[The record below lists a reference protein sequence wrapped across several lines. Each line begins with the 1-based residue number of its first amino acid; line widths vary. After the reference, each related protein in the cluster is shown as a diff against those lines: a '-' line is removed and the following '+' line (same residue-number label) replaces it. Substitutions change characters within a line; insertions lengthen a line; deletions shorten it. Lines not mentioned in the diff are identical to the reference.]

1 LKPNKGPISRS
12 SPNLS
17 LSPRRNR
24 LDSSVTTVSHRLL
37 GRAMFSLNLS
47 HPQSLKPQHL
57 KLLSCYTDLSAPSIA
72 RKLIKESKLSVVFS
86 RKIQIVDYAPLV
98 QTLSQ
103 RRLPDVAHEIFIL
116 TKSVNLLPNYRTLC
130 ALMLCFAENGFVLRA
145 RMIWDEILNSS
156 FVPDVFVVSKLISAY
171 EQVGCFDEVAKIT
184 KDVAARHS
192 KLLPVVY
199 SVAIS
204 CFGKNGQLE
213 LMEGVIEEMDLKGIS
228 LDSATA
234 NAIVRYFSFFGT
246 LDKLEQAYGRLKK
259 FGIVIEEEEI
269 RAVLL
274 AYLKQRKF
282 YRLREF
288 LSDVGLGRRNLGN
301 MLWNS
306 VLLSYAADFKM
317 KSLQREFIEML
328 DAGFSPDLTTFNIRA
343 LAFSRMAL
351 FWDLHLTL
359 EHMRRLNIV
368 PDLVTFGCVVDAYM
382 DKRLARNLEFV
393 YNQMNLDDFPVV
405 LTDPLAFEVLGK
417 GDFHLSSEAVL
428 EFSPRKNWT
437 YRKLI
442 GVYLKK
448 KLRRDQIF
456 WNY

>member
-1 LKPNKGPISRS
+1 MTT
-12 SPNLS
+12 S
-17 LSPRRNR
+17 LTQP
-24 LDSSVTTVSHRLL
+24 
-37 GRAMFSLNLS
+37 
-47 HPQSLKPQHL
+47 L
-57 KLLSCYTDLSAPSIA
+57 KLLSCYMENSPPSIA
-72 RKLIKESKLSVVFS
+72 RKLIKESKLSRVFS
-86 RKIQIVDYAPLV
+86 RKIQSVDYAPLV
-98 QTLSQ
+98 QNLSQ
-103 RRLPDVAHEIFIL
+103 RTLPDVAYEIFIQS
-116 TKSVNLLPNYRTLC
+116 KSDNLLPNYRTLC
-130 ALMLCFAENGFVLRA
+130 ALMLCFAENGFVNRA
-145 RMIWDEILNSS
+145 RTIWDEMLNSS
-156 FVPDVFVVSKLISAY
+156 LEPDLIFISKLISAY
-171 EQVGCFDEVAKIT
+171 VKVGSLDEVAKII
-184 KDVAARHS
+184 KDVEARYS
-192 KLLPVVY
+192 KLLPSVY
-199 SVAIS
+199 SLAVS
-204 CFGKNGQLE
+204 CFGENGQFE
-213 LMEGVIEEMDLKGIS
+213 LMDGIIEELDIRGMP

-234 NAIVRYFSFFGT
+234 NAIVRHYSSFGT
-246 LDKLEQAYGRLKK
+246 LDKMEHAYGRLRK
-259 FGIVIEEEEI
+259 FGIVIEDEEI

-274 AYLKQRKF
+274 AYLKLRKF

-288 LSDVGLGRRNLGN
+288 LSDVGLCRRNLGN
-301 MLWNS
+301 LLWNS

-317 KSLQREFIEML
+317 KSLQREFIGML

-382 DKRLARNLEFV
+382 DRRLARNLEFV
-393 YNQMNLDDFPVV
+393 YNRMNLDDSPAV

-428 EFSPRKNWT
+428 EFSPRTKWT

>member
-1 LKPNKGPISRS
+1 MFATGLT
-12 SPNLS
+12 LS
-17 LSPRRNR
+17 YPLSFKTQN
-24 LDSSVTTVSHRLL
+24 
-37 GRAMFSLNLS
+37 
-47 HPQSLKPQHL
+47 L
-57 KLLSCYTDLSAPSIA
+57 KLLSLYTDSSPHSIA
-72 RKLIKESKLSVVFS
+72 RKLIKESKLSRVFS
-86 RKIQIVDYAPLV
+86 RKIQIVDYASLI

-103 RRLPDVAHEIFIL
+103 RRLPEVAHEIFIQ
-116 TKSVNLLPNYRTLC
+116 TKSDNLLPNYRTLC
-130 ALMLCFAENGFVLRA
+130 ALMLCFAENGFVLGA
-145 RMIWDEILNSS
+145 SKIWDEMLNSS
-156 FVPDVFVVSKLISAY
+156 FEPDLFLISKLISAY
-171 EQVGCFDEVAKIT
+171 VKVGCFDEVAKIT
-184 KDVAARHS
+184 KDVDARYS

-199 SVAIS
+199 SLAIS
-204 CFGKNGQLE
+204 CFGENGQFQ
-213 LMEGVIEEMDLKGIS
+213 LMEGVIEELDSKGMP

-234 NAIVRYFSFFGT
+234 SAVVRYYSYLGS
-246 LDKLEQAYGRLKK
+246 LDKMEQAYGRRLRK
-259 FGIVIEEEEI
+259 FGIVMEEEEM

-288 LSDVGLGRRNLGN
+288 LSDVGLCRRDLGN
-301 MLWNS
+301 LLRNS

-317 KSLQREFIEML
+317 KSLQREFIGIL
-328 DAGFSPDLTTFNIRA
+328 DAGFTPDLTTFNIRA

-382 DKRLARNLEFV
+382 DRRLARNLEFV
-393 YNQMNLDDFPVV
+393 YNRMNLDDSPAV
-405 LTDPLAFEVLGK
+405 LTDPLVFQVLGK

-437 YRKLI
+437 YRMLI

>member
-1 LKPNKGPISRS
+1 MASLLTTGLIH
-12 SPNLS
+12 SPHLS
-17 LSPRRNR
+17 LR
-24 LDSSVTTVSHRLL
+24 THR
-37 GRAMFSLNLS
+37 FT
-47 HPQSLKPQHL
+47 
-57 KLLSCYTDLSAPSIA
+57 LLSCSTDSPTPPIG
-72 RKLIKESKLSVVFS
+72 RKLIKHSKLSIDS
-86 RKIQIVDYAPLV
+86 SPKIKVVDYAPLIES
-98 QTLSQ
+98 LNR
-103 RRLPDVAHEIFIL
+103 RRLPDEAHQVFIQM
-116 TKSVNLLPNYRTLC
+116 KSDNLLPNYRTLST
-130 ALMLCFAENGFVLRA
+130 LMLCFAQNGSVPRA
-145 RMIWDEILNSS
+145 RAIWEEILNSS
-156 FVPDVFVVSKLISAY
+156 FVPDLVVISKLISAY
-171 EQVGCFDEVAKIT
+171 EQISCFSEVSKIAR
-184 KDVAARHS
+184 DISARHP
-192 KLLPVVY
+192 KLLPVV
-199 SVAIS
+199 SSLAIC

-213 LMEGVIEEMDLKGIS
+213 LMEDAINELDSKEIS

-234 NAIVRYFSFFGT
+234 NAIIRYYSVFGS
-246 LDKLEQAYGRLKK
+246 LEKMEQAYGRLKK
-259 FGIVIEEEEI
+259 PGIVIEEEEI

-288 LSDVGLGRRNLGN
+288 CSDVGLGRRNLGN

-317 KSLQREFIEML
+317 KSLQREFIGMRG
-328 DAGFSPDLTTFNIRA
+328 AGFSPDLTTFNIRA

-382 DKRLARNLEFV
+382 DRRLARNLEFV
-393 YNQMNLDDFPVV
+393 YNRMNLDDSPVV

-428 EFSPRKNWT
+428 EFGQRRNWT

-448 KLRRDQIF
+448 KLRKDQIF

>member
-1 LKPNKGPISRS
+1 M
-12 SPNLS
+12 LS
-17 LSPRRNR
+17 L
-24 LDSSVTTVSHRLL
+24 VTTGLTL
-37 GRAMFSLNLS
+37 F
-47 HPQSLKPQHL
+47 HPLSLKPQNL
-57 KLLSCYTDLSAPSIA
+57 KLLSCYTDSSTPSIA
-72 RKLIKESKLSVVFS
+72 RKLIKDSKLCRVFS
-86 RKIQIVDYAPLV
+86 RKIQIVDYASLV

-103 RRLPDVAHEIFIL
+103 RRLPEVAYEIFIQ
-116 TKSVNLLPNYRTLC
+116 TKLDNLLPNYRTLC

-145 RMIWDEILNSS
+145 RMIWDEMLNSS
-156 FVPDVFVVSKLISAY
+156 FVPDLLVISKLVFAY
-171 EQVGCFDEVAKIT
+171 EKVGCFDEVVKII
-184 KDVAARHS
+184 KDVDQRYS

-199 SVAIS
+199 SLGIS
-204 CFGKNGQLE
+204 CFGENGQFE
-213 LMEGVIEEMDLKGIS
+213 LMEGIIEELDLRGML
-228 LDSATA
+228 LDSVTA
-234 NAIVRYFSFFGT
+234 NAIVRYYSSSGN
-246 LDKLEQAYGRLKK
+246 LEKMEKAYGRLRK
-259 FGIVIEEEEI
+259 FGVVIEEEEI

-288 LSDVGLGRRNLGN
+288 LSDVGLCRRNLGN
-301 MLWNS
+301 LLWNS

-317 KSLQREFIEML
+317 KSLQREFIGML

-382 DKRLARNLEFV
+382 DRRLARNLEFV
-393 YNQMNLDDFPVV
+393 YNRMNLDDSPVV
-405 LTDPLAFEVLGK
+405 LTDPLVFEVLGK

-428 EFSPRKNWT
+428 EFSPREKWT

>member
-1 LKPNKGPISRS
+1 TRTMASLLTTGLIQSHHLSSR
-12 SPNLS
+12 
-17 LSPRRNR
+17 
-24 LDSSVTTVSHRLL
+24 THRV
-37 GRAMFSLNLS
+37 
-47 HPQSLKPQHL
+47 
-57 KLLSCYTDLSAPSIA
+57 KLLSCSTDLPTPPIT
-72 RKLIKESKLSVVFS
+72 RKLIKESKLSRDSS
-86 RKIQIVDYAPLV
+86 RKIKVVDYAPLIES
-98 QTLSQ
+98 LNR
-103 RRLPDVAHEIFIL
+103 RRLPDEAHEIFIQM
-116 TKSVNLLPNYRTLC
+116 KSDNLLPNYRTLS
-130 ALMLCFAENGFVLRA
+130 ALMLCFAQNGSVLRSRA
-145 RMIWDEILNSS
+145 IWEEILNSS
-156 FVPDVFVVSKLISAY
+156 FVPDLLVISKLMFAYEKIGCFSEISKITRDISA
-171 EQVGCFDEVAKIT
+171 
-184 KDVAARHS
+184 RHP
-192 KLLPVVY
+192 KLLPVV
-199 SVAIS
+199 SSLAIC

-213 LMEGVIEEMDLKGIS
+213 LMEDAIDKLDSNEIS

-234 NAIVRYFSFFGT
+234 NAVVRYYSVFGT
-246 LDKLEQAYGRLKK
+246 LEKMEQAYSRLKK
-259 FGIVIEEEEI
+259 SGVVIEEGEI

-288 LSDVGLGRRNLGN
+288 CSDVGLGRRDLGN

-317 KSLQREFIEML
+317 KSLQREFIEMRG
-328 DAGFSPDLTTFNIRA
+328 AGVSPDLTTFNIRA
-343 LAFSRMAL
+343 LAFSRLAL

-359 EHMRRLNIV
+359 EHMRVFDIV

-393 YNQMNLDDFPVV
+393 YNRMNLDDYPVV
-405 LTDPLAFEVLGK
+405 LTDPLVFEVLGK

-428 EFSPRKNWT
+428 EFGQRRNWT

>member
-1 LKPNKGPISRS
+1 M
-12 SPNLS
+12 LS
-17 LSPRRNR
+17 
-24 LDSSVTTVSHRLL
+24 
-37 GRAMFSLNLS
+37 FNLS
-47 HPQSLKPQHL
+47 HPLYLRTRHL
-57 KLLSCYTDLSAPSIA
+57 KLLSCYTDSSSPSIA
-72 RKLIKESKLSVVFS
+72 RKLIKDSKLSRVFS
-86 RKIQIVDYAPLV
+86 RKLQIVDYASLV

-103 RRLPDVAHEIFIL
+103 KRLPKVAYEIFIQ
-116 TKSVNLLPNYRTLC
+116 TKSDNLLPNYRTLC

-145 RMIWDEILNSS
+145 RTIWDEILNSS
-156 FVPDVFVVSKLISAY
+156 FVLDLVVISKLMSAY
-171 EQVGCFDEVAKIT
+171 EKIGCFDEIFVIT
-184 KDVAARHS
+184 KDVSVRHS
-192 KLLPVVY
+192 KLLRVVC
-199 SVAIS
+199 SLAIS
-204 CFGKNGQLE
+204 CFGKNGQLQ
-213 LMEGVIEEMDLKGIS
+213 LMEGVIEEVDSKGMS
-228 LDSATA
+228 LDSGTS
-234 NAIVRYFSFFGT
+234 NAIVRYYSVFGT
-246 LDKLEQAYGRLKK
+246 LKKIEQAYGRLWK

-274 AYLKQRKF
+274 AYLKERKF

-301 MLWNS
+301 LLWNS

-317 KSLQREFIEML
+317 KSLQREFVGML

-359 EHMRRLNIV
+359 EHMRHLNIV

-382 DKRLARNLEFV
+382 DRRLARNLEFF
-393 YNQMNLDDFPVV
+393 YNQMNFDDSPIV
-405 LTDPLAFEVLGK
+405 LTDPLAYEVLGK

-437 YRKLI
+437 YRKLL
-442 GVYLKK
+442 GVYFKK

>member
-1 LKPNKGPISRS
+1 
-12 SPNLS
+12 
-17 LSPRRNR
+17 
-24 LDSSVTTVSHRLL
+24 
-37 GRAMFSLNLS
+37 MFSLNLS
-47 HPQSLKPQHL
+47 HPLSLKAQHL
-57 KLLSCYTDLSAPSIA
+57 KLVSCYRDSSAPSIA

-103 RRLPDVAHEIFIL
+103 RRLPDVAHEIFIQ

-145 RMIWDEILNSS
+145 RTIWDELLNSS
-156 FVPDVFVVSKLISAY
+156 FVPDLFVVSKLISAY
-171 EQVGCFDEVAKIT
+171 EQVGFFDEVAKIT

-199 SVAIS
+199 SLAIS

-213 LMEGVIEEMDLKGIS
+213 LMEGVIEEMDLKGMS

-246 LDKLEQAYGRLKK
+246 LDKIEQAYGRLKK
-259 FGIVIEEEEI
+259 FGFVIEEEEI

-288 LSDVGLGRRNLGN
+288 LSDVGLRRRNLGN

-317 KSLQREFIEML
+317 KSLQREFIGML

-393 YNQMNLDDFPVV
+393 YNQMNLDDSPVV

-428 EFSPRKNWT
+428 EFNPLKNWT

>member
-1 LKPNKGPISRS
+1 M
-12 SPNLS
+12 
-17 LSPRRNR
+17 
-24 LDSSVTTVSHRLL
+24 D
-37 GRAMFSLNLS
+37 FSYREFGILICV
-47 HPQSLKPQHL
+47 Q
-57 KLLSCYTDLSAPSIA
+57 
-72 RKLIKESKLSVVFS
+72 LIKDSKLSRDFS
-86 RKIQIVDYAPLV
+86 RNIKVVDYAPLIES
-98 QTLSQ
+98 LSQ
-103 RRLPDVAHEIFIL
+103 RRLPDVAHEVFVQL
-116 TKSVNLLPNYRTLC
+116 KSDNLLPNYTTLS
-130 ALMLCFAENGFVLRA
+130 ALMLCFAETGSVLRA
-145 RMIWDEILNSS
+145 RTIWEEILNSS
-156 FVPDVFVVSKLISAY
+156 FVPDLFVISKLMSAY
-171 EQVGCFDEVAKIT
+171 EQIGCFSEVAKIT
-184 KDVAARHS
+184 KDVGARHS
-192 KLLPVVY
+192 KLLPIVC
-199 SVAIS
+199 SLAIC
-204 CFGKNGQLE
+204 CFGKNGQLQ
-213 LMEGVIEEMDLKGIS
+213 LMEDTIEELDSKEVS
-228 LDSATA
+228 LDSGTA
-234 NAIVRYFSFFGT
+234 NAIVRYYSFFGT
-246 LDKLEQAYGRLKK
+246 LEKMEQAYGRLRKS
-259 FGIVIEEEEI
+259 GILIELEEL

-301 MLWNS
+301 ILWNS

-317 KSLQREFIEML
+317 KSLQREFIGML

-382 DKRLARNLEFV
+382 DRRLARNLEFV
-393 YNQMNLDDFPVV
+393 YNRMNLDDSPLV

-428 EFSPRKNWT
+428 ESSQRKNWT